1 MTPSNLRAIS
11 IHAPFAY
18 AICLGLKDEEYR
30 TQPTLIRG
38 WILIHSSQSKASD
51 QYFTDY
57 GIDIANALGGTP
69 EAIAKRGAI
78 IGACKLTDCIGS
90 PGDYAYCLKSPILF
104 DKPIEGIRGQQSI
117 FWGISDKFPERLEA
131 FKLAW
136 GMINH

>member
-1 MTPSNLRAIS
+1 MTPSDLRAIS

-30 TQPTLIRG
+30 TQPTKIRG

-51 QYFTDY
+51 QYFKDY
-57 GIDIANALGGTP
+57 GIDI
-69 EAIAKRGAI
+69 AIAKRGAI

-90 PGDYAYCLKSPILF
+90 PGDYAYCLESPILF

-117 FWGISDKFPERLEA
+117 FWGVSDKHPEHQEA

-136 GMINH
+136 GMIQSLS

>member
-1 MTPSNLRAIS
+1 MTLSDLRAIS

-30 TQPTLIRG
+30 TQPTKIRG

-51 QYFTDY
+51 EYFKDY
-57 GIDIANALGGTP
+57 GIDI
-69 EAIAKRGAI
+69 AIAKRGAI

-90 PGDYAYCLKSPILF
+90 HRDYAYCLESPILF

-117 FWGISDKFPERLEA
+117 FWGISEKQPERLEA
-131 FKLAW
+131 FKLAF
-136 GMINH
+136 GMIQSLS